1 MGNNENNVDYN
12 LIIQTIKWITR
23 IAGSLLVL
31 LVLIIAI
38 GSFASEGLPS
48 TLDGT
53 PVSLTSADIVMFVAM
68 FIMTVGLVVGWFKEL
83 IAGILVVSGYLL
95 FSITNLIRTGNFLTG
110 EVTFTFLIVGILYMT
125 VWILER
131 KYKKEA

>member
-1 MGNNENNVDYN
+1 MGNNKNGVDYN

-31 LVLIIAI
+31 LVLIIAV
-38 GSFASEGLPS
+38 GSFASEGVPS

-68 FIMTVGLVVGWFKEL
+68 FIMTVGLIVGWFKEL
-83 IAGILVVSGYLL
+83 IASILVVSGYLL
-95 FSITNLIRTGNFLTG
+95 FSITNLIRTGNFLTR